1 MTAADTNNSEPGS
14 IETDVSEPDLS
25 VPVACFSVL
34 TGADPSAVPRVL
46 EIFALRD
53 LIPSQ
58 IHVTR
63 SGDENVHSP
72 ESELTIDVQVSGVG
86 RDASEAIARKLRA
99 IICVHSVL
107 TSERQP
113 RSSV

>member
-1 MTAADTNNSEPGS
+1 MADADSNSSESGPDGAGPNGS
-14 IETDVSEPDLS
+14 E
-25 VPVACFSVL
+25 PVACFSVL
-34 TGADPSAVPRVL
+34 TEADPSAVPRVL
-46 EIFALRD
+46 EIFAIRD

-58 IHVTR
+58 IYVTR
-63 SGDENVHSP
+63 SGDENVRSL
-72 ESELTIDVQVSGVG
+72 ESELTIDIQVSGVG

-113 RSSV
+113 HGAL

>member
-1 MTAADTNNSEPGS
+1 MAATDRNTGEPAS
-14 IETDVSEPDLS
+14 RAPDGA

-34 TGADPSAVPRVL
+34 TEADPSAVPRVL

-63 SGDENVHSP
+63 SGGENVRAP
-72 ESELTIDVQVSGVG
+72 EAELTIDVQVSGVG
-86 RDASEAIARKLRA
+86 CEASEAIARKLRA

-113 RSSV
+113 HSSV

>member
-1 MTAADTNNSEPGS
+1 MTSAETNANEAPAGIPKEAS
-14 IETDVSEPDLS
+14 
-25 VPVACFSVL
+25 PVACFSVL
-34 TGADPSAVPRVL
+34 TEADPSAVPRVL

-63 SGDENVHSP
+63 SGGDNLRAP
-72 ESELTIDVQVSGVG
+72 EAELTIDVQVSGVG

-113 RSSV
+113 HSSF

>member
-1 MTAADTNNSEPGS
+1 MTSADSNANERTSAA
-14 IETDVSEPDLS
+14 
-25 VPVACFSVL
+25 PVACFSVL
-34 TGADPSAVPRVL
+34 TEADPSAVPRVL

-63 SGDENVHSP
+63 SGGDNLRAP
-72 ESELTIDVQVSGVG
+72 EAELTIDVQVSGVG

-107 TSERQP
+107 TSERQAH
-113 RSSV
+113 SSF

>member
-1 MTAADTNNSEPGS
+1 MAENA
-14 IETDVSEPDLS
+14 

-34 TGADPSAVPRVL
+34 TEADPSAVPRVL

-53 LIPSQ
+53 LIPAQ

-63 SGDENVHSP
+63 SGGENVRAP
-72 ESELTIDVQVSGVG
+72 EAELTIDVQVSGVG

-107 TSERQP
+107 TSERLP
-113 RSSV
+113 HSSM

>member
-1 MTAADTNNSEPGS
+1 MQNRPNKLGVMVT
-14 IETDVSEPDLS
+14 TDIDDSA
-25 VPVACFSVL
+25 VPVACFSVQ
-34 TGADPSAVPRVL
+34 TEADPSAVPRVL

-63 SGDENVHSP
+63 SGGDDIRAP

-99 IICVHSVL
+99 IICVHSVP
-107 TSERQP
+107 TNKCQP
-113 RSSV
+113 HGSP

>member
-1 MTAADTNNSEPGS
+1 MTPTEANTSEPKRGA
-14 IETDVSEPDLS
+14 PDGA

-34 TGADPSAVPRVL
+34 TEADPSAVPRVL

-63 SGDENVHSP
+63 SGGENLRAP
-72 ESELTIDVQVSGVG
+72 EAELTIDIQVTGVG
-86 RDASEAIARKLRA
+86 REASEAIARKLRA

-113 RSSV
+113 HHPP

>member
-1 MTAADTNNSEPGS
+1 MADADINSNESGPP
-14 IETDVSEPDLS
+14 E
-25 VPVACFSVL
+25 PVACFSVL
-34 TGADPSAVPRVL
+34 TEADPSAVPRVL
-46 EIFALRD
+46 EIFAIRD

-58 IHVTR
+58 IYVTR
-63 SGDENVHSP
+63 SGDENVRSL

-113 RSSV
+113 HGAL